1 MELHRALKYN
11 HCMIEVE
18 NLTKIYVSS
27 RGKRTAVDNV
37 SFSVPKGEFFALLG
51 PNGAGKT
58 TTISIL
64 ATILSPTSGEVR
76 VDGID
81 VRMDPHLVR
90 QRIGVIF
97 QDPSLDDRLSAVEN
111 MEFHGRLYGMPREV
125 RSRRSEF
132 LLNMVELWDRRND
145 LVRTFS
151 GGMRRRLE
159 IARGL
164 MHFPQ
169 LLILDE
175 PTIGLD
181 PKTRRSLWE
190 YIHRARREW
199 TMTILLTTH
208 YLEEADGAD
217 RVAIMDQGRFVALD
231 TPAALKKSL
240 GPEVII
246 LETTEEN
253 LDPLR
258 KHLVGRYGS
267 SLEIHDEGEGR
278 ISFPL
283 PSHERS
289 SVQLIRELPGT
300 ILSVTVR
307 TPHLDDVFIQL
318 TGRGIVP
325 SDEGTAPFHR
335 VYRGKL

>member
-1 MELHRALKYN
+1 
-11 HCMIEVE
+11 MIEVE
-18 NLTKIYVSS
+18 NLTKVYASS
-27 RGKRTAVDNV
+27 RGRRTAVNNV
-37 SFSVPKGEFFALLG
+37 SFSVPRGEFFALLG

-64 ATILSPTSGEVR
+64 ATILSPTSGKVR
-76 VDGID
+76 IDGVD
-81 VRMDPHLVR
+81 VQKNPHLVR
-90 QRIGVIF
+90 QKIGVIF

-111 MEFHGRLYGMPREV
+111 MDFHGRLYGMPPEERI
-125 RSRRSEF
+125 RRSEF
-132 LLNMVELWDRRND
+132 LLNMVELWDRRGD

-181 PKTRRSLWE
+181 PKTRRSLWD

-199 TMTILLTTH
+199 AMTILLTTH

-217 RVAIMDQGRFVALD
+217 RVAIMDQGTFAALD
-231 TPAALKKSL
+231 TPAALKKSI

-246 LETTEEN
+246 LETPVEC
-253 LDPLR
+253 LDSLR
-258 KHLVGRYGS
+258 AYLQERYGP
-267 SLEIHDEGEGR
+267 SLEIRDEGEGR

-283 PSHERS
+283 PAHENS
-289 SVQLIRELPGT
+289 SVQLIRDLPGT
-300 ILSVTVR
+300 IQSVTIR

-318 TGRGIVP
+318 TGRGMVTP
-325 SDEGTAPFHR
+325 EEGTEPFHR